1 MTSLDTLHQFNLV
14 TFNAFGVPS
23 LWTRA
28 RLRTI
33 ARELND
39 RALNAVC
46 LQEVQ
51 WYRYV
56 PIISRA
62 FTSLPFA
69 SWEPHLYAPKGGL
82 MTMTREPQHDARFIP
97 FEERGGFLGPSLA
110 DRMLH
115 KGMLLSRLQHGNMP
129 ITLINTHLAA
139 NYSGNWER
147 SNRYAKLEAAQLTQL
162 AAVVNEQPAEHMVIV
177 VGDFNIPRYSWLY
190 HEFLAQSGLHDPLGE
205 QDGPT
210 YRPHPRLPALLS
222 SLLTIAIDH
231 ALVRIPSG
239 VNAQYESLIILR
251 DKVQLINGRQAHL
264 SDHYGIHLR
273 VEWPR
278 DPVAPPVEAV
288 TTAQSS

>member
-1 MTSLDTLHQFNLV
+1 MSESDLHQFNVV
-14 TFNAFGVPS
+14 TLNAFGVPTIR
-23 LWTRA
+23 TRA

-51 WYRYV
+51 LQRYV
-56 PIISRA
+56 PVLSGA
-62 FTSLPFA
+62 FSNFPYA

-82 MTMTREPQHDARFIP
+82 MTLTREPQSSGRFIP
-97 FEERGGFLGPSLA
+97 FRNRGWLFGPIIA

-115 KGMLLSRLQHGNMP
+115 KGMLVCRLEHRGLP

-147 SNRYAKLEAAQLTQL
+147 SNRYAKLEALQLAQL
-162 AAVVNEQPAEHMVIV
+162 AEVVNEQPPESLIVV

-190 HEFLAQSGLHDPLGE
+190 EEFLTATRLHDPLGE
-205 QDGPT
+205 VHDPT
-210 YRPHPRLPALLS
+210 YRPHALLPAQVASMLN
-222 SLLTIAIDH
+222 IAIDH
-231 ALVRIPSG
+231 ALIRVPEGLAAR
-239 VNAQYESLIILR
+239 YESVIILR
-251 DKVQLINGRQAHL
+251 DKVELVDGSHAHL

-273 VEWPR
+273 IEWPK
-278 DPVAPPVEAV
+278 AV
-288 TTAQSS
+288 VSD